1 MRPSIVIFYA
11 IALAIVV
18 GGEIRIRGKVR
29 KRYSSHRRHRA
40 VLPPCDFNETIINDE
55 WSLMEA
61 IGQSKFIFT
70 GKVLNVKKFRSED
83 GSRKKS
89 NLYTVYLRR
98 LLKGDM
104 SDLRTFVKL
113 EGSQETLS
121 GSTLLVE
128 RAGARDAC
136 APAPRPRLSAIFLS
150 DGAGALAGAAR
161 APVPRLR
168 ILTDPVPLTLYHL
181 DRVNAAVKGKVSIN
195 VSS

>member
-1 MRPSIVIFYA
+1 M
-11 IALAIVV
+11 
-18 GGEIRIRGKVR
+18 
-29 KRYSSHRRHRA
+29 
-40 VLPPCDFNETIINDE
+40 LPACDFNKTIINDE

-83 GSRKKS
+83 GSSRKKS

-104 SDLRTFVKL
+104 SELRTFVKL
-113 EGSQETLS
+113 EGSRETLS

-128 RAGARDAC
+128 RMRARETC

-150 DGAGALAGAAR
+150 DTALSAGNR
-161 APVPRLR
+161 APSPRLR

-181 DRVNAAVKGKVSIN
+181 DRVNAAVKGMLPMSTFLVMKLPHR
-195 VSS
+195 